1 MKVLQK
7 TCNNYY
13 PYKNSYQNILN
24 YIGRLYNPKQNI
36 LRMLFGNISYI
47 KLVVDQASRQLF

>member
-7 TCNNYY
+7 TCNYY

-47 KLVVDQASRQLF
+47 KLVVDHASRQLF